1 MRISR
6 RAKLSLRTIAILYL
20 TLLLL
25 LPIGVVLIRTFEHG
39 FGTAWNWMTTP
50 AAVSALWLSLL
61 IALIAVPLN
70 TVFGIL
76 ASMVLVRSKVRG
88 RAVLD
93 ALIDLPFVVSPVI
106 IGLSL
111 ILVYGIHGWFG
122 TWFVDHGIPII
133 FNPLGMILATIFV
146 SLPFCVREVAPVL
159 MEVGTEQEQAA
170 ATLGASSWQTFW
182 RVTLPSIR
190 TGVAYGVVLT
200 TARALGEIGAVAV
213 VSSNVLG
220 STVSLPLLVKYRT
233 QVPGPGGISAA
244 YATGVEL
251 AVMSLIVLLGMTLLT
266 PQRKDA

>member
-1 MRISR
+1 LRISR
-6 RAKLSLRTIAILYL
+6 GAKLSLRTIAILYL

-106 IGLSL
+106 VGLSL
-111 ILVYGIHGWFG
+111 ILVYGKDGWFG
-122 TWFVDHGIPII
+122 NWLIDHGITLIY
-133 FNPLGMILATIFV
+133 NPAGMIVATVFV
-146 SLPFCVREVAPVL
+146 SLPFVVREVAPVL
-159 MEVGTEQEQAA
+159 MEVGDEQEQAA
-170 ATLGASSWQTFW
+170 STLGASSWQAF
-182 RVTLPSIR
+182 RRITLPSIR
-190 TGVAYGVVLT
+190 WGLTYGVVLT
-200 TARALGEIGAVAV
+200 VARTLGEFGAVIM
-213 VSSNVLG
+213 VSSN
-220 STVSLPLLVKYRT
+220 LPGQSQTLTLLVADRYGR
-233 QVPGPGGISAA
+233 GSEYGA
-244 YATGVEL
+244 YAVSTLLMSV
-251 AVMSLIVLLGMTLLT
+251 AVIVLIVQVVL
-266 PQRKDA
+266 DARRAKTDN